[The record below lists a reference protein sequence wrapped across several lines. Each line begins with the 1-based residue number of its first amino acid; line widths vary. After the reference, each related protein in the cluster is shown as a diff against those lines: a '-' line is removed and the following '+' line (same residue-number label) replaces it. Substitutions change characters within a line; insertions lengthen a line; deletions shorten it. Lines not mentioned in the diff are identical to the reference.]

1 MRGGLPHGWQVLIA
15 SVVGAAIS
23 PATLINVP
31 FGLFIRALEQEHHW
45 PRTAIT
51 AALSGF
57 LGLLIVTL
65 PAAGWLVDRIGPRR
79 VALPS
84 ILGYGLALALLPRS
98 AGSTSMLALS
108 YGCIAVLSA
117 GAQSLTFVRALCA
130 WFDRGRGLAI
140 GACMAGYGIGY
151 LFVPPLTQWMIA
163 HWGWR
168 VAYAGLGLLA
178 VCVALP
184 VSALLLHD
192 APRGTHR
199 EAPAGGA
206 ATPRP
211 LTLQRPKE
219 PQGPRPSPTS
229 LRAALRSRE
238 LWLLAGTFVLMSM
251 ALNGVQSQLVPL
263 LTDRGMGVA
272 QAALMLSAIGVGS
285 FPGRLLIGALMDR
298 VFVPHLAMACFA
310 TAAFALLW
318 LVDGAG
324 TAGIALAA
332 VTVGLSLGAE
342 NDILGYLTGRY
353 FGLACFGRLYG
364 LLLGAYLLGAAA
376 GPYFMAR
383 AFAATGSYG
392 PALQAGAAAI
402 AVACT
407 LQLGMPRYARGEQG
421 DARTG

>member
-45 PRTAIT
+45 PRAGIT

-57 LGLLIVTL
+57 LGLLIVAL
-65 PAAGWLVDRIGPRR
+65 PAAGWLVDRVGPRR

-163 HWGWR
+163 SWGWR
-168 VAYAGLGLLA
+168 GAYAGLGLLA
-178 VCVALP
+178 VGVALP

-192 APRGTHR
+192 SPREPPAPR
-199 EAPAGGA
+199 E
-206 ATPRP
+206 
-211 LTLQRPKE
+211 
-219 PQGPRPSPTS
+219 PRPSPTS

-263 LTDRGMGVA
+263 LTDRGMSAA

-285 FPGRLLIGALMDR
+285 FPGRLLIGALLDR
-298 VFVPHLAMACFA
+298 VFAPHLAMACFA
-310 TAAFALLW
+310 TAAVALLW

-324 TAGIALAA
+324 NAGIVLAA

-376 GPYFMAR
+376 GPYLMAR

-407 LQLGMPRYARGEQG
+407 LQLGMRRYARGEQV

>member
-45 PRTAIT
+45 PRAGIT

-57 LGLLIVTL
+57 LGLLIVAL
-65 PAAGWLVDRIGPRR
+65 PAAGWLVDRVGPRR

-84 ILGYGLALALLPRS
+84 ILGYGLALALLPRN

-163 HWGWR
+163 SWGWR
-168 VAYAGLGLLA
+168 GAYAGLGLLA
-178 VCVALP
+178 VGVALP

-192 APRGTHR
+192 SPREPQASREPQDSREPPAPR
-199 EAPAGGA
+199 E
-206 ATPRP
+206 
-211 LTLQRPKE
+211 
-219 PQGPRPSPTS
+219 PRPSPTS

-263 LTDRGMGVA
+263 LTDRGMSAA

-285 FPGRLLIGALMDR
+285 FPGRLLIGALLDR
-298 VFVPHLAMACFA
+298 VFAPHLAMACFA
-310 TAAFALLW
+310 TAAVALLW

-324 TAGIALAA
+324 NTGIVLAA

-376 GPYFMAR
+376 GPYLMAR

-407 LQLGMPRYARGEQG
+407 LQLGMRRYARGEQV